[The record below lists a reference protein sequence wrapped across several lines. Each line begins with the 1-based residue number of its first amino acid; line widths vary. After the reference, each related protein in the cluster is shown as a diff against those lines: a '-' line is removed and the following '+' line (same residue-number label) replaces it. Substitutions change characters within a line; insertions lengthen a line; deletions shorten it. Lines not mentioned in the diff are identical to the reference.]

1 MDSFSPLRVEFTG
14 EQDGAP
20 EREFKARLVSKF
32 RSDANVVA
40 AYLARACYGDCA
52 EEKVV
57 LCLGVQDNS
66 TVDVRET
73 IGAEFRAMFGTHESL
88 DILFMSPKQRE
99 KIQLVARPFYVA
111 AAHADPSE
119 GR

>member
-1 MDSFSPLRVEFTG
+1 M
-14 EQDGAP
+14 
-20 EREFKARLVSKF
+20 
-32 RSDANVVA
+32 
-40 AYLARACYGDCA
+40 
-52 EEKVV
+52 
-57 LCLGVQDNS
+57 
-66 TVDVRET
+66 DVRET